1 MTDEPVRNEE
11 NSSNKRKGLIIAV
24 VILLLLCCCITFAAS
39 AWFLGDNVV
48 AFMCEQLGVG
58 C

>member
-1 MTDEPVRNEE
+1 MTDEPVMNEE

-39 AWFLGDNVV
+39 AWFLGDSVV
-48 AFMCEQLGVG
+48 ASMCEQLGVG